1 MRDSQF
7 TIPPVPSTVSVGSNR
22 RHTPKA
28 LEAWSKAGGV
38 SKRTHRPRVR
48 AMMMMM
54 LCSLALLR
62 APLRAP
68 PAAMC
73 GAAPSSTPGL
83 RQRLKEVN
91 VDPTLSAEVSAV
103 VTHRSRGGR
112 RGGHDERRSALA
124 GLPLNNPFGAKP
136 RFVASAARISSLPA
150 ESLPEIAFIG
160 RSNVGKSSLL
170 NALTGV
176 GSLAKVSDKP
186 GRTQKLNVFEL
197 GRKDKFSLVDMP
209 GYGFAFAKDEAV
221 AAWRELSAD
230 YLRSRK
236 TLKLVLVLLDA
247 RVGLKPSDLQ
257 MLAFLEAARVKYT
270 LVFTKADGAGP
281 PTRTAQLA
289 SLTLANLKGAKH
301 FVRPAAIVSARTGA
315 GVGRLQRRLMEVA
328 TGTDPMAEQ
337 DGGWN
342 LQQRRSGGAPR
353 TVLRGARTVARSGGR
368 GLGRGGRGSGRGRG
382 RAAGATRVIR
392 GRRSRV

>member
-1 MRDSQF
+1 M
-7 TIPPVPSTVSVGSNR
+7 
-22 RHTPKA
+22 
-28 LEAWSKAGGV
+28 
-38 SKRTHRPRVR
+38 
-48 AMMMMM
+48 
-54 LCSLALLR
+54 
-62 APLRAP
+62 
-68 PAAMC
+68 
-73 GAAPSSTPGL
+73 
-83 RQRLKEVN
+83 
-91 VDPTLSAEVSAV
+91 
-103 VTHRSRGGR
+103 
-112 RGGHDERRSALA
+112 LA

-136 RFVASAARISSLPA
+136 RFVASAARISSLPQEA
-150 ESLPEIAFIG
+150 LPEIAFIG

-176 GSLAKVSDKP
+176 ASLAKVSDKP

-270 LVFTKADGAGP
+270 LVLTKADAAGP
-281 PTRTAQLA
+281 PSRTAQLA
-289 SLTLANLKGAKH
+289 SLTLENLKGAKH

-315 GVGRLQRRLMEVA
+315 GVGRLQRRLIEVA
-328 TGTDPMAEQ
+328 TGVDPMAEN

-342 LQQRRSGGAPR
+342 LQQSRRSGGTPR
-353 TVLRGARTVARSGGR
+353 TLLRVARSGGR
-368 GLGRGGRGSGRGRG
+368 GGRGSRRGRG
-382 RAAGATRVIR
+382 RAAGDTRVIR
-392 GRRSRV
+392 GRKMRV